1 MKYLC
6 AEDEVTR
13 HKWTTLFR
21 VAQTGRQLVENFSQ
35 VGHLYLNL
43 QTCNLYTLQLARFQS
58 NLTSNDKILG
68 DKFQLY
74 NQVAY
79 FNFKFLQQNLG
90 S

>member
-35 VGHLYLNL
+35 VGHFYLNL
-43 QTCNLYTLQLARFQS
+43 QTCPLYTLQQAWCRSKLAS
-58 NLTSNDKILG
+58 NGKSLAN
-68 DKFQLY
+68 KFQVY
-74 NQVAY
+74 NQAI
-79 FNFKFLQQNLG
+79 
-90 S
+90 